1 MAYTTINKST
11 DYFNTKL
18 YTGTGATRSIT
29 GIGFQPDW
37 IWTKGRSGTYST
49 ESHKLY
55 DAVRGTTKELRS
67 DVNNAEST
75 NSGGVTSFDSDGY
88 GLGAGGGV
96 NGASTTYVSWNWL
109 ANGQGS
115 ANSDGTI
122 TTTYTSANTT
132 AGFSIVT
139 YTGNGTSGA
148 TIGHGL
154 GAVPN
159 VIMVKRRDTTG
170 RWQVYHSGTS
180 SSPQEKYLF
189 LDGNEAQQDGTNR
202 WNDTAPTSSVFSL
215 GNSTEV
221 NANSGTYVAY
231 CFTEKTGY
239 SKFGVYTGNNSTDGT
254 FVYTGFKPTWGLF
267 KNKSIAGNWILY
279 DVKRDPYNVMN
290 TRLFPDTS
298 NADDTGNNIDFL
310 SNGFKHRT
318 TGSGTNGS
326 HNYVY
331 LAFGQ
336 SLVGSNNVPCTA
348 R

>member
-18 YTGTGATRSIT
+18 YTGTGSTQSIT
-29 GIGFQPDW
+29 GVGFQPDYTV
-37 IWTKGRSGTYST
+37 IKQRSGT
-49 ESHKLY
+49 EWHENF
-55 DAVRGTTKELRS
+55 DVVRGTNKQIYWNET
-67 DVNNAEST
+67 NAEGTDS
-75 NSGGVTSFDSDGY
+75 NKVTSFDSDGFS
-88 GLGAGGGV
+88 LGTANGV
-96 NGASTTYVSWNWL
+96 NQSSATYVSWNWK
-109 ANGQGS
+109 AGGTAS
-115 ANSDGTI
+115 SNSDGSI
-122 TTTYTSANTT
+122 TSTVSVNQT
-132 AGFSIVT
+132 AGFSIVS
-139 YTGNGTSGA
+139 YTGNATSGG
-148 TIGHGL
+148 TVGHGL
-154 GAVPN
+154 GAVPK

-170 RWQVYHSGTS
+170 RWQVYHFGTS
-180 SSPQEKYLF
+180 ASPQDKYLF

-221 NANSGTYVAY
+221 NASGGTYVAY
-231 CFTEKTGY
+231 CFAEKTGY
-239 SKFGVYTGNNSTDGT
+239 SKFGVYTGNNSTNGT
-254 FVYTGFKPTWGLF
+254 FIYTGFKPTWGLF

-279 DVKRDPYNVMN
+279 DVKRDPHNVMN